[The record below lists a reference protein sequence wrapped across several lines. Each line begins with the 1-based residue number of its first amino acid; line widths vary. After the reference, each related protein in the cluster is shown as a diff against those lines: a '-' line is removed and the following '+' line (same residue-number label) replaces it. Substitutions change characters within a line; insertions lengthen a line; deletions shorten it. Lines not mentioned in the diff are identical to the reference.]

1 MNIYFISI
9 RLDSIS
15 TPLSSNHPNKSRH
28 VLKKIGLETAKGGQ
42 FLLGPFYLFTTRC
55 LILCCPP
62 LPQAVSVSF
71 TSTVPIHFA
80 PPPCQRAV
88 LQQTF
93 SLCLGWYRGVREE
106 SGTFTIPAVWW
117 LTSDFCFYFTYRITS
132 FCCKSGL
139 YGNQLH
145 IGLTELPQTHWW
157 WVLDHSGGGAGE
169 MGILTIASTT
179 SYTLCAR
186 PIQVEHHLTSQ
197 AVEYSIK
204 CIEKSH
210 LPKISDTTREL
221 LSGSLSFFVPIARI
235 TDVVRIEILWGVK

>member
-1 MNIYFISI
+1 
-9 RLDSIS
+9 
-15 TPLSSNHPNKSRH
+15 
-28 VLKKIGLETAKGGQ
+28 
-42 FLLGPFYLFTTRC
+42 
-55 LILCCPP
+55 
-62 LPQAVSVSF
+62 
-71 TSTVPIHFA
+71 
-80 PPPCQRAV
+80 
-88 LQQTF
+88 
-93 SLCLGWYRGVREE
+93 
-106 SGTFTIPAVWW
+106 
-117 LTSDFCFYFTYRITS
+117 
-132 FCCKSGL
+132 
-139 YGNQLH
+139 
-145 IGLTELPQTHWW
+145 
-157 WVLDHSGGGAGE
+157 